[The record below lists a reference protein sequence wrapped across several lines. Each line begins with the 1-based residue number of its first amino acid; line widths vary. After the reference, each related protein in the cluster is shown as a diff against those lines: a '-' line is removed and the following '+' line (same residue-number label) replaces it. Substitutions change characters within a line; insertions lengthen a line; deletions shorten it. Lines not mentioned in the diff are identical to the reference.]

1 MRGTSGIARLAGVGL
16 LGSMIMSACVAP
28 AGALDQRKDDRSMD
42 QVERTRSMIGLGVET
57 DTSYD
62 HVERTRLL
70 ISAATPDTSYDQVEQ
85 ARGGAFDH

>member
-1 MRGTSGIARLAGVGL
+1 
-16 LGSMIMSACVAP
+16 
-28 AGALDQRKDDRSMD
+28 MD